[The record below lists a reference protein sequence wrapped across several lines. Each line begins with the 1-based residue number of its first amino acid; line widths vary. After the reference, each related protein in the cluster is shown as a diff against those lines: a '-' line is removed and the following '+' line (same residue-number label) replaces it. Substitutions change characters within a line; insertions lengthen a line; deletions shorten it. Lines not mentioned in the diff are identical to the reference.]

1 MEKNEKKSNPDL
13 TKRKR
18 GDSLRNHAGKLTKEM
33 SSCAGSIGK
42 CSSEA
47 ATVVSESICETMGA
61 AEAAQ
66 KSAGC
71 FLKFTAVI
79 CASLLIQDSIGR
91 IEMVYEIAE
100 MWAGIDCPIVVE
112 LDQQLILIRK

>member
-47 ATVVSESICETMGA
+47 ATVVSEPICETRGA

-79 CASLLIQDSIGR
+79 CASLLIQDCIGR

-100 MWAGIDCPIVVE
+100 MWAGIDCPIVVA
-112 LDQQLILIRK
+112 LDQQLILIGK